1 MHASIPLALRA
12 RAVSTNA
19 IRSTA
24 SLTKIP
30 SSVSTQLLRFGLD
43 GLPKAKGPMHLP
55 ARAMCTN
62 SVDHAL
68 ASALGLIAEKVRK
81 ADEYATVIG
90 ATGDTVPVQGV
101 NTEGPKMLLK
111 FTCTHEGCHSTDDA
125 RQVMKIISKGSYEK
139 GEAGLI
145 VPILS
150 LLLRRA
156 SPTLCD
162 ARVAP
167 VLRTLRAGV
176 VLVRCS
182 CTKLHLIADNL
193 GWFGDEKNIEEI
205 LSSRGERVQRGTTSD
220 PDLLEFIG

>member
-30 SSVSTQLLRFGLD
+30 SSVSTQLPRFGLD

-139 GEAGLI
+139 G
-145 VPILS
+145 
-150 LLLRRA
+150 
-156 SPTLCD
+156 
-162 ARVAP
+162 
-167 VLRTLRAGV
+167 V